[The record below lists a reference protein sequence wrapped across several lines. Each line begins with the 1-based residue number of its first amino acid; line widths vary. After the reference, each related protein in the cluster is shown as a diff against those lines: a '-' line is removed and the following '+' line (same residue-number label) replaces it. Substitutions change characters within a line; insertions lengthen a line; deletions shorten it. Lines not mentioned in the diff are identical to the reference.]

1 MLEIAS
7 LEVDSSWLHLC
18 TVILVLLQP
27 VGTAGCH
34 RLAQIILAEI
44 LNSFQLQ
51 VMASYLQVEGNES
64 ELGKE
69 VLEVRSSFWKYFSFG
84 LCGLGGCLL
93 LVSLSLWT
101 SKTSTPQTIHH
112 QPSKPALE
120 VAKDMGAFEFLDLF
134 LDVENVQTAIHHG
147 SFNSSN
153 GMISSAAVKRQL
165 QDLANPATALSI
177 ASCTVDSYLVASLI
191 GILGNIINGAVNACK
206 RADKTRTVFTV
217 DIFKDLLPNVNSII
231 RPDQKIEL
239 QDLLDQGCRI
249 GIETTVSI
257 VAFISGF
264 LARAVT
270 DCAMTI
276 KPVPNAGASCA
287 SDMSLLTAGIAFL
300 TAGAETAQAVCPP
313 LPDSKDFNI
322 DAEALDI
329 VGGLTRRL
337 RDKRN
342 PLVETKVDDVKEI
355 LISRLPALG
364 PIASTLLDNR
374 KFFKLRRQSKK
385 NQARTDK
392 LVKCGFDSAG
402 VVGFSAAVG
411 VFITAGT
418 LECPVAVGDS
428 AAAQG
433 LKMGCSLDI
442 SAVIA
447 ALTSIAGFIGILAT
461 ECPEDPKTP
470 AKNLCVTSGFNL
482 VSSLGFISAALSDV
496 GRSCAAL

>member
-1 MLEIAS
+1 
-7 LEVDSSWLHLC
+7 
-18 TVILVLLQP
+18 
-27 VGTAGCH
+27 
-34 RLAQIILAEI
+34 
-44 LNSFQLQ
+44 
-51 VMASYLQVEGNES
+51 MASYLQVQGNEA
-64 ELGKE
+64 EGKE
-69 VLEVRSSFWKYFSFG
+69 VEVRSSFWKYFSFG

-101 SKTSTPQTIHH
+101 SKTSTETMTQTIHL
-112 QPSKPALE
+112 PSKPALE

-134 LDVENVQTAIHHG
+134 LDVENGQTSDHHG
-147 SFNSSN
+147 PFNSST

-165 QDLANPATALSI
+165 QDLANPATSLSI
-177 ASCTVDSYLVASLI
+177 ASCTVDSYLVASFI

-206 RADKTRTVFTV
+206 RADKTRTVLTV

-231 RPDQKIEL
+231 RPDQKIKL

-249 GIETTVSI
+249 GIETTVAI
-257 VAFISGF
+257 VAFISAF
-264 LARAVT
+264 LARAVS

-276 KPVPNAGASCA
+276 NPVPNAGASCA
-287 SDMSLLTAGIAFL
+287 SDMSLLTAGISFL
-300 TAGAETAQAVCPP
+300 TAGAETAEALCPP
-313 LPDSKDFNI
+313 LPNSKDFNI

-342 PLVETKVDDVKEI
+342 PLVETQVDDVKEI

-364 PIASTLLDNR
+364 PIASTILDNR
-374 KFFKLRRQSKK
+374 EFFKLRRESKK
-385 NQARTDK
+385 NQARTDQ
-392 LVKCGFDSAG
+392 LVKCGFDIAG

-482 VSSLGFISAALSDV
+482 VSSLGFISAALSDA
-496 GRSCAAL
+496 GRSCAAS